1 MSDVGGLSGQS
12 KARGA
17 MDMIVGVTERG
28 VEGDGR
34 SEAEEAARKAKEDE
48 QKRAR
53 EEKRRKKREEKERRR
68 AEEEAIA
75 MKEEIERKK
84 SEANKDVITF
94 ANQKAPGKY
103 SWQEKSEYKRT

>member
-1 MSDVGGLSGQS
+1 MAPHEAMESQSTLSDNRATSSSKEATHVHEMSFRMACTTAITLM
-12 KARGA
+12 KL
-17 MDMIVGVTERG
+17 
-28 VEGDGR
+28 
-34 SEAEEAARKAKEDE
+34 
-48 QKRAR
+48 
-53 EEKRRKKREEKERRR
+53 KRRKKREEKERRR

-84 SEANKDVITF
+84 REANKDVITF